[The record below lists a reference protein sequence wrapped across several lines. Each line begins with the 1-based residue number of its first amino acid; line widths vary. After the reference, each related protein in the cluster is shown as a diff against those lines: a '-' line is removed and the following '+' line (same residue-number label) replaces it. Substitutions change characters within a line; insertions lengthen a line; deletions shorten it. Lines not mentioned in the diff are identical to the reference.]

1 MTERSDFHFLQDA
14 SDFLRIN
21 EHILRLYKKIFFKE
35 RKSIKK
41 NLLELR
47 MTHIPRQQ
55 EASGCK
61 AALGKA
67 ASPHRGR
74 ARESLSA
81 LQSSG
86 KPAAAPGLDLWH
98 LRAPRHPS
106 CNDPRDGDQEC
117 RGDAQPLP

>member
-67 ASPHRGR
+67 ASPAQRPGTR
-74 ARESLSA
+74 VSLCPSELWETSSSSWPGPLASA
-81 LQSSG
+81 CSQT
-86 KPAAAPGLDLWH
+86 PFM
-98 LRAPRHPS
+98 
-106 CNDPRDGDQEC
+106 Q
-117 RGDAQPLP
+117 